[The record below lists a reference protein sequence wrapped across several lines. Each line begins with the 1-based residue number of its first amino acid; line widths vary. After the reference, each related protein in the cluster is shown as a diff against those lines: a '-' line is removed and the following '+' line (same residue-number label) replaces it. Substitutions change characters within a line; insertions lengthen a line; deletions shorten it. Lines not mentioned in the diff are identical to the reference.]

1 MAKELQNDDV
11 LESQGDLLQTT
22 PKVIEDVEWCF
33 QFFNNEPE
41 VFAYS
46 NEGEEAGN
54 LAIELKP
61 FEGEGLS
68 FEHNG
73 MSFKIFPRAIS
84 EQSKKNRA
92 AENEGKN

>member
-1 MAKELQNDDV
+1 MAEEVKQQNENK
-11 LESQGDLLQTT
+11 LETT
-22 PKVIEDVEWCF
+22 PKIIDDVEWCF

-41 VFAYS
+41 VFAFS